1 MASKD
6 IHSIDLNH
14 LRTLIALYQENS
26 VQVTAERMGIT
37 PPAVSYSL
45 RRLREALD
53 DALFVRTGNGLSP
66 TARTHTI
73 MKELPGL
80 VADLDNLLHRSVS
93 FDPSELKITI
103 NIAMPDVI
111 GSWLT
116 PKLYHRLTRE
126 APGVMLN
133 STFWVNNTMKRLES
147 EEVNLGIHVFKVY
160 PKSIMMQDLQL
171 IDPVILCN
179 QNHPLI
185 RESTPPTMETLSRFP
200 FILNDLPSYNS
211 NSTELENL
219 FSSHDLKLQCGA
231 KVSHL
236 NAAIT
241 LIKET
246 DMLMLT
252 ARQYLPEQID
262 QLATP
267 PVPIEMTNL
276 HPTLKVYHHL
286 RQKQNPF
293 YKWLVD
299 IICEEVANHEVNLL
313 TFSKIDDNY

>member
-66 TARTHTI
+66 TARTHSI
-73 MKELPGL
+73 MKELPDL

-93 FDPSELKITI
+93 FDPQDLKVSL

-116 PKLYHRLTRE
+116 PRLYHRLAKE
-126 APGVMLN
+126 APGVTLN

-147 EEVNLGIHVFKVY
+147 EEVNIGIHVFDQY
-160 PKSIMMQDLQL
+160 PKSILMQDLQL
-171 IDPVILCN
+171 VEPVVLCN
-179 QNHPLI
+179 PDHPLV
-185 RESTPPTMETLSRFP
+185 RAGSLPSMEALCRYS
-200 FILNDLPSYNS
+200 FIMNDLPSYNS
-211 NSTELENL
+211 NNTELEQL
-219 FSSHDLKLQCGA
+219 FHSHGLQLKCGA
-231 KVSHL
+231 KISHL
-236 NAAIT
+236 NAAVT
-241 LIKET
+241 LIRET

-252 ARQYLPEQID
+252 AKQYLPEEID
-262 QLATP
+262 DLVTMPTP
-267 PVPIEMTNL
+267 PEMANL
-276 HPTLKVYHHL
+276 HPTLKLYHHL

-293 YKWLVD
+293 YKWMVQ
-299 IICEEVANHEVNLL
+299 IICEEVANHSLL
-313 TFSKIDDNY
+313 SEKIAAI

>member
-26 VQVTAERMGIT
+26 VQMTAERMGIT

-53 DALFVRTGNGLSP
+53 DSLFVRTGNGLSP
-66 TARTHTI
+66 TARTHAI
-73 MKELPGL
+73 MKELPDL

-93 FDPSELKITI
+93 FAPSELKVNL
-103 NIAMPDVI
+103 NIAMPDAI
-111 GSWLT
+111 GCWLT
-116 PKLYHRLTRE
+116 PKLFHRLAKE

-133 STFWVNNTMKRLES
+133 ATFWVNNTMKRLDS
-147 EEVNLGIHVFKVY
+147 EEIHMGIHVFDQY
-160 PKSIMMQDLQL
+160 PKSIMMQSLQL
-171 IDPVILCN
+171 VEPVVLCN
-179 QNHPLI
+179 PEHPLV
-185 RESTPPTMETLSRFP
+185 RAGGTPSMDSLCRFP

-211 NSTELENL
+211 NSTELEQL
-219 FSSHDLKLQCGA
+219 FNNHGLHLQCGA
-231 KVSHL
+231 KISHL
-236 NAAIT
+236 SAAVT

-252 ARQYLPEQID
+252 AKQYLPEQFGE
-262 QLATP
+262 LVTM
-267 PVPIEMTNL
+267 PVPPELTNL
-276 HPTLKVYHHL
+276 HPTLKLYHHL

-293 YKWLVD
+293 YQWLTE
-299 IICEEVANHEVNLL
+299 IICEEIANHNILSGYSL
-313 TFSKIDDNY
+313 N